1 MNETLNT
8 DYKPGDYGK
17 KRMSAAQWADV
28 HVKQWGQTSG
38 IREGATERPEKG
50 AFPCICISRQ
60 IGVGA
65 LEIADLLSENIA
77 CRVIDR
83 EILEYMAKE
92 KKLSEKSVAY
102 FDERYPGL
110 MSELFSMLTSE
121 KTFLKSDYARQLAKT
136 VMALAGIEST
146 VFVGRGTHL
155 ILPRTRVLA
164 VRLIAGTEYRV
175 DRVARLLNIRRSD
188 AGTTL
193 KAMDIEQADFFKTV
207 YGKTGSDPL
216 EYDLVINLEYL
227 KDSSDAAEIMVCA
240 FKQKFGSVD

>member
-1 MNETLNT
+1 MNETLKT

-28 HVKQWGQTSG
+28 HAKQWGHTSG
-38 IREGATERPEKG
+38 LRAGEIEQPEKG
-50 AFPCICISRQ
+50 AFPCICVSRQ

-65 LEIADLLSENIA
+65 LEIADLLSEKIA

-92 KKLSEKSVAY
+92 KNLSEKSVAY

-110 MSELFSMLTSE
+110 MSELFSMLISE

-155 ILPRTRVLA
+155 ILPRSRVLA
-164 VRLIAGTEYRV
+164 VRLIASREYRI
-175 DRVARLLNIRRSD
+175 DRVARLLNIRRTD
-188 AGTTL
+188 AGAHLNT
-193 KAMDIEQADFFKTV
+193 MDTEQAEFFKTV
-207 YGKTGSDPL
+207 FGKTGSDPQ
-216 EYDLVINLEYL
+216 EFDLVINLEYV
-227 KDSSDAAEIMVCA
+227 KEASDTAEIIACA
-240 FKQKFGSVD
+240 FRQKFGPKE